1 MPLAV
6 VLVSFVVIGWTWF
19 QLPILIQTSILW
31 LGWPVLYVVTIAQT
45 VVMTGKLLRGQR
57 DFKV

>member
-6 VLVSFVVIGWTWF
+6 VLLSFVGIVWTWF

-45 VVMTGKLLRGQR
+45 VVMTGKLLRRQR
-57 DFKV
+57 GFKV

>member
-45 VVMTGKLLRGQR
+45 VVMTGKLLRRQR
-57 DFKV
+57 GFKV